1 MENEDQ
7 SDITSAEKNLK
18 VKSSE
23 NEEPDEDPLV
33 IDEEKPG
40 EATEED
46 CNEDEN
52 EKEFEPTV
60 DMIMNEFDDERTIEE
75 EETLGQEDEAEEL
88 DALKEEQNLPIEELL
103 KLYGYNDPNKSK
115 EDKPSGDAESNE
127 KMEYEDVDEPT
138 EENEPDQESAVDLRE
153 LDLSKG
159 EKRTRTGSPSVGPS
173 TKKSRSELAKFYE
186 ATVEG
191 RSLRSSA
198 GGVEEEEDSGG
209 EGGEGGEEVGKDF
222 SWKKTIMIGP
232 SYQAAV
238 PQGLAN
244 YDDTP
249 PYENEDKQ
257 VWDPSRLSEPLSM
270 EYLARVAETQG
281 SGGGLAGVH
290 AIPNGAH
297 IRDDE
302 QALLLLLQCGYNTEE
317 ALRRVR
323 MNCVPPADTMS
334 LWSEEECRAFE
345 TGLRVYGKDFH
356 NIQASKVGTRGVGE
370 LVQFYYLWKKTER
383 HDVFANSFRIEK
395 KKYTL
400 HPGTTDYMER
410 FIDEQEGSRDRSASP
425 NFHSLIYGLDN
436 GGKKKSVLQCNSD
449 LPDQQTRADEFELVK
464 NDSAGFQSKP
474 ENLTTNQ
481 TASDNCYQDSEEL

>member
-1 MENEDQ
+1 MAAASGSGSEEKDKRR
-7 SDITSAEKNLK
+7 TSEVDDN
-18 VKSSE
+18 
-23 NEEPDEDPLV
+23 DEDPLV
-33 IDEEKPG
+33 IDEEKPP
-40 EATEED
+40 ED
-46 CNEDEN
+46 EDGNDEEN

-75 EETLGQEDEAEEL
+75 EEALGQEDEDEEIL
-88 DALKEEQNLPIEELL
+88 ALEREQDMPIEELL
-103 KLYGYNDPNKSK
+103 KLYGCNNSQK
-115 EDKPSGDAESNE
+115 EAVEKPVEEPEKKEES
-127 KMEYEDVDEPT
+127 DQ
-138 EENEPDQESAVDLRE
+138 EEIVEPDVEVEPPQEIVDA
-153 LDLSKG
+153 SKG
-159 EKRTRTGSPSVGPS
+159 EKRGSASPPPS
-173 TKKSRSELAKFYE
+173 KKARSELAKFYE

-198 GGVEEEEDSGG
+198 GAPEEEEEESGD
-209 EGGEGGEEVGKDF
+209 EEAEEGKDY

-232 SYQAAV
+232 TYQASV
-238 PQGLAN
+238 PAGLCS

-257 VWDPSRLSEPLSM
+257 LWDPTRLSEEVSR
-270 EYLARVAETQG
+270 EYLAKSAETQG
-281 SGGGLAGVH
+281 ASGALGVNG
-290 AIPNGAH
+290 IPTGSH

-317 ALRRVR
+317 ALRRKR
-323 MNCVPPADTMS
+323 MNAVPPADTMS

-356 NIQASKVGTRGVGE
+356 SIQNQKVGTRSVGE

-410 FIDEQEGSRDRSASP
+410 FMDEQEVGRDRSASP
-425 NFHSLIYGLDN
+425 NYHSLIYGDV
-436 GGKKKSVLQCNSD
+436 KKKSDS
-449 LPDQQTRADEFELVK
+449 RADSLSNGSNERSETGSDPGV
-464 NDSAGFQSKP
+464 AGVHPQESSDCG
-474 ENLTTNQ
+474 LAVAAGVDTNIV
-481 TASDNCYQDSEEL
+481 